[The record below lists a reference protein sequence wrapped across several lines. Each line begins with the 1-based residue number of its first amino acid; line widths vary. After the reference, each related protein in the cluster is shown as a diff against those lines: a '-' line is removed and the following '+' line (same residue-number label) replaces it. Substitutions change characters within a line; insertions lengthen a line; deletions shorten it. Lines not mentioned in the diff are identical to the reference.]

1 MVFDRST
8 SPASCRPLAPAVATA
23 MASSH
28 MRMRFQSLMLTTSDT
43 APMVQKCV
51 LLPTAPNRKASAKA
65 PHTTTEASAAGL
77 DSVKRPRFGM
87 APEFRRGGA
96 EIRGSR
102 LFFLYEALL
111 GLL

>member
-1 MVFDRST
+1 
-8 SPASCRPLAPAVATA
+8 

-28 MRMRFQSLMLTTSDT
+28 MRMRFQSAMLTTSDT

-51 LLPTAPNRKASAKA
+51 LLPTAPKRNASAKA
-65 PHTTTEASAAGL
+65 PHTTTEARAAGL

-87 APEFRRGGA
+87 APEFRRGAPKFGT
-96 EIRGSR
+96 R

-111 GLL
+111 GLLGRRARRIPFHEGTQRLAGRGAI